1 MYCHMQLYVVSY
13 IQYDTTYRFFNI
25 VPFIFNKRRYS
36 KVEKRDLSKPATFK
50 DYKSRR
56 IKYVTA
62 TSLIVLA
69 MILTFQFATG
79 KSWLFIV
86 AGVVILGAV
95 LMAYFYEKWSGLKAG
110 KYSALLFIIGY
121 AAIVSPMKMTDWDY
135 GFVLSIAAYV
145 IYCVVREILTYKS
158 FMENSGRFDVSLS

>member
-1 MYCHMQLYVVSY
+1 M
-13 IQYDTTYRFFNI
+13 D
-25 VPFIFNKRRYS
+25 
-36 KVEKRDLSKPATFK
+36 KRDSIPDTVIN
-50 DYKSRR
+50 DYRTKR

-86 AGVVILGAV
+86 AGVVISGAV

-121 AAIVSPMKMTDWDY
+121 AAIVSPMKMTNWDY
-135 GFVLSIAAYV
+135 SFVLSIAAYV

>member
-1 MYCHMQLYVVSY
+1 MQKFVRKENVL
-13 IQYDTTYRFFNI
+13 
-25 VPFIFNKRRYS
+25 NKRDS
-36 KVEKRDLSKPATFK
+36 IPDTVIN
-50 DYKSRR
+50 DYRIKR

-69 MILTFQFATG
+69 MILTFQFANG

-86 AGVVILGAV
+86 AGVVISGAA

-110 KYSALLFIIGY
+110 KHSALLFIIGY
-121 AAIVSPMKMTDWDY
+121 AAIVSPMRITNWDY
-135 GFVLSIAAYV
+135 GFVLSIAIYV

-158 FMENSGRFDVSLS
+158 FMESYAGFDVSLS

>member
-1 MYCHMQLYVVSY
+1 MFYKVLIDNVFPPVYHNSVKIS
-13 IQYDTTYRFFNI
+13 I
-25 VPFIFNKRRYS
+25 NKRRDTN
-36 KVEKRDLSKPATFK
+36 VEKRDLSKPEIVR

-86 AGVVILGAV
+86 AGVVILGAA

-110 KYSALLFIIGY
+110 KHSALLFIIGY
-121 AAIVSPMKMTDWDY
+121 AAIVSPMRITDWDY
-135 GFVLSIAAYV
+135 GFVLSIAIYV
-145 IYCVVREILTYKS
+145 IYCVVREILTYRS
-158 FMENSGRFDVSLS
+158 FIESSAGFDVSLS

>member
-1 MYCHMQLYVVSY
+1 M
-13 IQYDTTYRFFNI
+13 
-25 VPFIFNKRRYS
+25 NKRDSIHDTVINDYRI
-36 KVEKRDLSKPATFK
+36 KRF
-50 DYKSRR
+50 
-56 IKYVTA
+56 KYVTA

-86 AGVVILGAV
+86 AGVVISGAV

-135 GFVLSIAAYV
+135 SFVLSIAAYV

>member
-1 MYCHMQLYVVSY
+1 MQKFVRKENVM
-13 IQYDTTYRFFNI
+13 
-25 VPFIFNKRRYS
+25 NKRDS
-36 KVEKRDLSKPATFK
+36 IPDTVIN
-50 DYKSRR
+50 DYRIKR

-86 AGVVILGAV
+86 AGVVISGAV

-135 GFVLSIAAYV
+135 SFVLSIAAYV